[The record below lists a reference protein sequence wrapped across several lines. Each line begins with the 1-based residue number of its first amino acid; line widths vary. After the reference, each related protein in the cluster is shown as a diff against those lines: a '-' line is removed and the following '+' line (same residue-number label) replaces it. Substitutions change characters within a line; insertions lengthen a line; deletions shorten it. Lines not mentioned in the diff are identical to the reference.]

1 MGSISPTLNTLITV
15 LNTLNILLKINMY
28 VRSWNG
34 CGFTSPGN
42 TFYIRLT
49 FVPTQDQEIH
59 FASFNRT
66 KWCPLC
72 PPGTKSSELHLA
84 LEFPADEKEHKATGL
99 RTIINLGL
107 LAGLEVEEVYFNM
120 LNGVNMKGEKVG
132 RVDYLSLGGSLK
144 VLFDRWLALW

>member
-1 MGSISPTLNTLITV
+1 MPA
-15 LNTLNILLKINMY
+15 
-28 VRSWNG
+28 
-34 CGFTSPGN
+34 
-42 TFYIRLT
+42 
-49 FVPTQDQEIH
+49 QDQEIH

-99 RTIINLGL
+99 RTIIDLGL

-132 RVDYLSLGGSLK
+132 TISKTSSNVAKDGDRFVVNFPPGCLPEVKATLLGATI
-144 VLFDRWLALW
+144 LFDFLFYEE